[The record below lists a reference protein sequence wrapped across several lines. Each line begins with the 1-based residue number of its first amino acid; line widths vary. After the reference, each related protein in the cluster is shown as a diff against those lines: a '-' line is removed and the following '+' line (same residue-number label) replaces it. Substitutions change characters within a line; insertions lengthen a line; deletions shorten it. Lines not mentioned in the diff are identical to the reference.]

1 MFQTTQPAKNTLSK
15 NPTRH
20 MSPLC
25 KEAYCYVSV
34 NIKHIATQVRMMA

>member
-1 MFQTTQPAKNTLSK
+1 MFQTTQQAKITMSK
-15 NPTRH
+15 NPTRR

-34 NIKHIATQVRMMA
+34 NIKDIATQDRMMA